1 MCPYIAIYSYQKGR
15 LPSALTVCPYIAIY
29 KTDTSFL
36 HRSALPTG
44 APEQTHGPAPRGY
57 GFGERVFDTLHLE
70 SYFIGFQEKRALEVR
85 QTEFPG
91 RRGEYQV
98 RICIS
103 QIRHTYVCRLSARS
117 YRAYKTLTT
126 FLSQL
131 LHGSRRTAVAAR
143 VGPGRGVQTPSRR
156 GRHAKRPGAHGAHG
170 DHVQHGR
177 ARASEVS
184 DGVPRFGGR
193 ALGEGGVGGCI
204 RCRIEGGIGAR
215 RVQCTRFY
223 VFAFQSCV

>member
-57 GFGERVFDTLHLE
+57 GFGERVFDALHLE

-117 YRAYKTLTT
+117 YVGHAALQDVNHFRFTATSRFSANSRCRPRGTRTRGTNSKPARSSRKTAWSSWRSWRPRSTRACARFRSFRWGATVW
-126 FLSQL
+126 
-131 LHGSRRTAVAAR
+131 RTCAWR
-143 VGPGRGVQTPSRR
+143 GRGRWV
-156 GRHAKRPGAHGAHG
+156 
-170 DHVQHGR
+170 
-177 ARASEVS
+177 
-184 DGVPRFGGR
+184 
-193 ALGEGGVGGCI
+193 
-204 RCRIEGGIGAR
+204 
-215 RVQCTRFY
+215 Y
-223 VFAFQSCV
+223 